1 MILSIKKLQQPKI
14 INYTSLTKQMKIS
27 FKSPLLKLIKV
38 LSRIKEFILNSSVL
52 KKKEKL

>member
-38 LSRIKEFILNSSVL
+38 LSRIKESILSAL